1 MLKPGQTRFILA
13 FMVILFHLSQSV
25 FLGEFAVGCFFIL
38 SGYWI
43 SLMYERKYSKI
54 KDTLKVFYISRVWRL
69 LPVFYTFTILA
80 IITSILAHHNL
91 LLKFNELDSLQ
102 KSIFLIANLIVL
114 GYANSKNPIIVPA
127 WSLDIEMQFYLL
139 FPLLIYFLRHK
150 KQWLIAATALFF
162 LTAVFILATHQTYLS
177 KTVFNYL
184 FLFFIGV
191 IVYYFNFKP
200 GKVVERVSLLI
211 LFAIFAAHLIVP
223 SLLAK
228 ARDNSGEYYEVLSLV
243 MILMAVPALINSV
256 HNQTNKFDKFLG
268 EMSFT
273 VYLSHWVWIVP
284 YNALILN
291 ASKAAR
297 VPYVA
302 GFLLI
307 TLLSSYI
314 VYRFIDRPSEKLRH
328 KWIKKQALKSEPE
341 INAAQQQQHEVVV
354 VQS

>member
-54 KDTLKVFYISRVWRL
+54 KSTLKVFYISRVWRL

-80 IITSILAHHNL
+80 IITNVLTHHDL
-91 LLKFNELDSLQ
+91 LLKFNELDTLQ
-102 KSIFLIANLIVL
+102 KGIFLIANLIVL

-127 WSLDIEMQFYLL
+127 WSLDIEMQFYLV
-139 FPLLIYFLRHK
+139 FPLLIYFLRNK
-150 KQWLIAATALFF
+150 KQWLIAVTTLFF
-162 LTAVFILATHQTYLS
+162 LTAVFILVSHQTYLS
-177 KTVFNYL
+177 KTVLNYL
-184 FLFFIGV
+184 FLFFTGV
-191 IVYYFNFKP
+191 IIYYFNIKP

-211 LFAIFAAHLIVP
+211 LMGIFAAHLLVP
-223 SLLAK
+223 YLLAK

-273 VYLSHWVWIVP
+273 IYLSHWVWIVP

-302 GFLLI
+302 SFLVI

-314 VYRFIDRPSEKLRH
+314 VYLFIDRPSEKLRH
-328 KWIKKQALKSEPE
+328 NWIKKQALRIQPE
-341 INAAQQQQHEVVV
+341 INTVQQEAVVI
-354 VQS
+354 QS